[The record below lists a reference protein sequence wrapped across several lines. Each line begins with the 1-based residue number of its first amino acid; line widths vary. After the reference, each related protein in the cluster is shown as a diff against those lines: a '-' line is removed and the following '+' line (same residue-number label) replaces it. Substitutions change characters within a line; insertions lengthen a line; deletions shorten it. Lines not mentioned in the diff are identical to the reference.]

1 MTAMRVNRHIA
12 ILAALTSLLLATAA
26 SCGGPGAE
34 SGEGTRRR
42 STGIVE
48 TGTLEAVRTK
58 AFIMPRAQYN
68 FGAMRVVG
76 LIEHGAM
83 VQAGDS
89 LMQLDPSGLNR
100 YILDR
105 EASLENELAA
115 KEKLIVTNE
124 NRIRELESS
133 IANEQASFDLKRI
146 EVEATAFESER
157 TRRVKE
163 LEFEQARINL
173 AQNRRRLELAHVMNE
188 NDMKIQNIR
197 LEQIESDLRNV
208 DRIRSE
214 YTIRTTVNGVFQ
226 VGMNYRSYPNL
237 LKVGDEVY
245 QGQPL
250 GNVPE
255 LEHMKVTTFVNE
267 NDFLKVTTGQS
278 VAIRLDATPDV
289 VFDGRVSYI
298 GRLCRPRDPGSAS
311 RQKGFDVEVE
321 VMRPDERLKPGMTV
335 SCEFLATDDR

>member
-1 MTAMRVNRHIA
+1 MIAAM
-12 ILAALTSLLLATAA
+12 LATVACGAA
-26 SCGGPGAE
+26 DDGA
-34 SGEGTRRR
+34 GEGSRRR

-68 FGAMRVVG
+68 FGTMRVVG
-76 LIEHGAM
+76 LIDHGTM

-89 LMQLDPSGLNR
+89 LMQLDLSGLNR

-105 EASLENELAA
+105 EANLENELAA

-133 IANEQASFDLKRI
+133 IASEQASFDLKRI

-157 TRRVKE
+157 TRKIKE

-188 NDMKIQNIR
+188 NDMKIQDIR
-197 LEQIESDLRNV
+197 LGQIESDIRNV
-208 DRIRSE
+208 ERIRAD
-214 YTIRTTVNGVFQ
+214 YTIRTTVSGVFQ
-226 VGMNYRSYPNL
+226 VGMNYRDYPNL

-245 QGQPL
+245 TGQPL

-255 LEHMKVTTFVNE
+255 LEHMKVTTFVGE
-267 NDFLKVTTGQS
+267 NDFLKVGTGQS
-278 VAIRLDATPDV
+278 VAIRLDATPEV
-289 VFDGRVSYI
+289 VFDGRVAYI
-298 GRLCRPRDPGSAS
+298 GRLCRPRDADSP

-321 VMRPDERLKPGMTV
+321 VLRYDERLKPGMTV
-335 SCEFLATDDR
+335 SCEFLADGAR

>member
-1 MTAMRVNRHIA
+1 MRRIGHITG
-12 ILAALTSLLLATAA
+12 ISAACTLLLLA
-26 SCGGPGAE
+26 SCGGPGT
-34 SGEGTRRR
+34 GTDEGTGRA
-42 STGIVE
+42 GGNIVE

-58 AFIMPRAQYN
+58 AYVLPRAQYN

-76 LIEHGAM
+76 LIEHGSM

-89 LMQLDPSGLNR
+89 LMQLDLSGLNR

-124 NRIRELESS
+124 NRIKELESS

-146 EVEATAFESER
+146 EVDATAFESER
-157 TRRVKE
+157 TRRIKE

-173 AQNRRRLELAHVMNE
+173 AQNRRRLELAHVMNAS
-188 NDMKIQNIR
+188 DMKIQDIR
-197 LEQIESDLRNV
+197 LAQIEGDIRNV
-208 DRIRSE
+208 ERIRGE

-226 VGMNYRSYPNL
+226 VGQNYRNYPNL

-255 LEHMKVTTFVNE
+255 LEHMKVTTFVGE

-278 VAIRLDATPDV
+278 VAIRLDATPEV
-289 VFDGRVSYI
+289 VFDGRVAYI
-298 GRLCRPRDPGSAS
+298 GRLCRLKEPGSAS
-311 RQKGFDVEVE
+311 RLKGFDVEVE
-321 VMRPDERLKPGMTV
+321 VLRPDERLKPGMTV
-335 SCEFLATDDR
+335 SCEFLAEGR